1 VQAAERPF
9 FFGQQ
14 FFCINSF
21 PKPKNYAI
29 VSASS
34 EKGRPVARR
43 VFSKAENE
51 RKNSHLKFVE
61 YAPVHNLRRELKADK
76 IFLFGFLLTH

>member
-34 EKGRPVARR
+34 EKGRPVARQVSAR
-43 VFSKAENE
+43 
-51 RKNSHLKFVE
+51 RKMNG
-61 YAPVHNLRRELKADK
+61 K
-76 IFLFGFLLTH
+76 IHI